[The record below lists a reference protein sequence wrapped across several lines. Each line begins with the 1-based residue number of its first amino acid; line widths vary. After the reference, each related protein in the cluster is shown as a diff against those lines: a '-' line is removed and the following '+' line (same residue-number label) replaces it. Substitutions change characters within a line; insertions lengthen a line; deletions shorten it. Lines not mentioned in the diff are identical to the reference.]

1 MKKVKQPQPIQSIKD
16 YLPTL
21 KKQMIMTILF
31 PAILLGLLVGSILII
46 TGTLAYTHPLVWIL
60 SSGTAALSA
69 GSSLLIF
76 IYTSSPLQDLMKAL
90 AHISGEPVT
99 GVIPNP
105 TQEKYKKSGLATALQ
120 TMYDLD
126 SRATQLSNKPA
137 EASMLI
143 EPVLDRFHGSIIA
156 LNTARTVAY
165 ATKDSPLQSQ
175 GDELEVRLLFNGSD
189 TLDAWLNECEESSVK
204 AEHIWRRIPDKTADQ
219 EDVRIFDVY
228 ASYEKGAAYETVLTL
243 IDKTDSY
250 QVDEDDLNFIAFAA
264 HELRGPITVIRGY
277 LDVLQDELSDVLAD
291 DQKEL
296 FYRLTVS
303 ANRLSGYINNILNTA
318 KYDRRHLSVNLV
330 QDTFAAIYNTISD
343 DMALRASS
351 QNRLLS
357 VSIPDNLPAI
367 AADRASL
374 SEVMANLIDNAI
386 KYSNE
391 GGVITVSAKQK
402 GDFIDFTVT
411 DQGIGM
417 PASVVKNLFQKFY
430 RSHRSRET
438 VAGSGIGLY
447 ISKAIVESHGGT
459 IAVRSAEGEGSTFTA
474 SIPTYASI
482 ADKLS
487 AAHNSN
493 EAFISQGRGW
503 IKNHS
508 MFRG

>member
-1 MKKVKQPQPIQSIKD
+1 MKKSTQLQPIKSIKD

-21 KKQMIMTILF
+21 KRQMVLTILL
-31 PAILLGLLVGSILII
+31 PAILLGLLIGSILII
-46 TGTLAYTHPLVWIL
+46 TGTLSYTHPLVWIL
-60 SSGTAALSA
+60 SVGAAALSA

-90 AHISGEPVT
+90 AHISGEPVA

-105 TQEKYKKSGLATALQ
+105 TQEKYKKNGLATALQ
-120 TMYDLD
+120 TIYDLD
-126 SRATQLSNKPA
+126 SKASQSSDKKLSTNA
-137 EASMLI
+137 VI
-143 EPVLDRFHGSIIA
+143 EPALDRIHGSIIA
-156 LNTARTVAY
+156 LSAARNVVY
-165 ATKDSPLQSQ
+165 ASNNSPLESQ
-175 GDELEVRLLFNGSD
+175 GENLAVKLLFNGSD

-204 AEHIWRRIPDKTADQ
+204 AERLWRRIPDKTADQ
-219 EDVRIFDVY
+219 ENVRIFDVY
-228 ASYEKGAAYETVLTL
+228 ASYEKGATYETVLTL
-243 IDKTDSY
+243 VDRTDSY

-277 LDVLQDELSDVLAD
+277 LDVLQDELSDALAD

-296 FYRLTVS
+296 FHRLTVS

-330 QDTFAAIYNTISD
+330 QDNFAAIYTTISD
-343 DMALRASS
+343 DMSLRATS

-357 VSIPDNLPAI
+357 ISIPDSLPAI

-391 GGVITVSAKQK
+391 GGIITVSAEQK
-402 GDFIDFTVT
+402 GDFIDFTVA

-417 PASVVKNLFQKFY
+417 PGSVVKNLFQKFY

-438 VAGSGIGLY
+438 VAGTGIGLY
-447 ISKAIVESHGGT
+447 ISKAIIESHGGT
-459 IAVRSAEGEGSTFTA
+459 IAVRSAEGEGSTFTV

>member
-60 SSGTAALSA
+60 GVGTAALSA

-76 IYTSSPLQDLMKAL
+76 IYTSSPLQDIMKAL

-219 EDVRIFDVY
+219 EDVRIFDV
-228 ASYEKGAAYETVLTL
+228 
-243 IDKTDSY
+243 
-250 QVDEDDLNFIAFAA
+250 
-264 HELRGPITVIRGY
+264 
-277 LDVLQDELSDVLAD
+277 
-291 DQKEL
+291 
-296 FYRLTVS
+296 
-303 ANRLSGYINNILNTA
+303 
-318 KYDRRHLSVNLV
+318 
-330 QDTFAAIYNTISD
+330 
-343 DMALRASS
+343 
-351 QNRLLS
+351 
-357 VSIPDNLPAI
+357 
-367 AADRASL
+367 
-374 SEVMANLIDNAI
+374 
-386 KYSNE
+386 
-391 GGVITVSAKQK
+391 
-402 GDFIDFTVT
+402 
-411 DQGIGM
+411 
-417 PASVVKNLFQKFY
+417 
-430 RSHRSRET
+430 
-438 VAGSGIGLY
+438 
-447 ISKAIVESHGGT
+447 
-459 IAVRSAEGEGSTFTA
+459 
-474 SIPTYASI
+474 
-482 ADKLS
+482 
-487 AAHNSN
+487 
-493 EAFISQGRGW
+493 
-503 IKNHS
+503 
-508 MFRG
+508 

>member
-1 MKKVKQPQPIQSIKD
+1 MKKPKQPQPIQSIKD

-21 KKQMIMTILF
+21 KKQMVLTILL
-31 PAILLGLLVGSILII
+31 PAVLLGVIIGSILII
-46 TGTLAYTHPLVWIL
+46 TSTLSYTNPLMWML
-60 SSGTAALSA
+60 SGGAAALSA

-76 IYTSSPLQDLMKAL
+76 IYTSSPLQDVMKAL
-90 AHISGEPVT
+90 AHVSGEPVA

-105 TQEKYKKSGLATALQ
+105 AEEKYKKSGLATALQ
-120 TMYDLD
+120 TIYDLD
-126 SRATQLSNKPA
+126 SQAAQPSQKA
-137 EASMLI
+137 DDAIAHI

-156 LNTARTVAY
+156 LNAARNVAY
-165 ATKDSPLQSQ
+165 ATTESPLQSQ
-175 GDELEVRLLFNGSD
+175 GDALVVRLLFNGSD

-204 AEHIWRRIPDKTADQ
+204 AERLWRRVPDKTADQ
-219 EDVRIFDVY
+219 ENVRIFDVY
-228 ASYEKGAAYETVLTL
+228 ASYEKGATYETVLTL
-243 IDKTDSY
+243 VDRTESY

-277 LDVLQDELSDVLAD
+277 LDVLQDELGEVLAD

-296 FYRLTVS
+296 FHRLTVS

-318 KYDRRHLSVNLV
+318 KYDRRHLNVNLI
-330 QDTFAAIYNTISD
+330 QDTFAAIYTTISD
-343 DMALRASS
+343 DMSLRASS

-357 VSIPDNLPAI
+357 VSIPDKLPAV

-391 GGVITVSAKQK
+391 GGIITVNAEQK
-402 GDFIDFTVT
+402 GDFVEFVVS

-447 ISKAIVESHGGT
+447 ISKAIIESHGGT
-459 IAVRSAEGEGSTFTA
+459 IAVRSAEGEGSTFTV